1 MVSAKTRHWCL
12 VTVCCLCVLCLGCV
26 MLECCM
32 GQEGELGGDMVAV
45 PSRDLDN
52 SSGHSTPEV
61 SHRGAVSSHPQGAR
75 GGLDPTRPHS
85 QALDNPLYANLEHM
99 QDKAKPPVPPRGGS
113 TSNRSSRTSLVEE
126 GPIYQNRISVV
137 PSYEVT
143 APEVKYQNY
152 PPDRPNGNGHRRDSS
167 ENMNGE
173 DLPPL
178 PRSAPPHVMARPPV
192 APNRARYGDQQWGGA
207 PYHPGMPHPPHHRP
221 QTGHT
226 VGHHHQVAQHP
237 TAHVTHYSQASRVVT
252 QHRYPYTPQG
262 SAHHPDLTDGVP
274 GSRQPYSEY
283 SSRTMSLPQGSS
295 LPPPGSAHT
304 GSGPVPSH
312 RHSATIDRHG
322 LSESSSEGDVPVS
335 ANKKEKEKKG
345 SVFKFFGRRKGAQV

>member
-1 MVSAKTRHWCL
+1 
-12 VTVCCLCVLCLGCV
+12 

-32 GQEGELGGDMVAV
+32 WQEGEVGSELVAV
-45 PSRDLDN
+45 PSRDSDN

-61 SHRGAVSSHPQGAR
+61 RHRGAVSSHPQGAG

-113 TSNRSSRTSLVEE
+113 TSNRSSRSSLGEE

-137 PSYEVT
+137 PSYEVS
-143 APEVKYQNY
+143 APENTYQNY
-152 PPDRPNGNGHRRDSS
+152 PSDRPNGHRRDPS

-173 DLPPL
+173 
-178 PRSAPPHVMARPPV
+178 
-192 APNRARYGDQQWGGA
+192 
-207 PYHPGMPHPPHHRP
+207 
-221 QTGHT
+221 
-226 VGHHHQVAQHP
+226 
-237 TAHVTHYSQASRVVT
+237 
-252 QHRYPYTPQG
+252 G
-262 SAHHPDLTDGVP
+262 STHHPDLTDGVP

-283 SSRTMSLPQGSS
+283 TSRTMSLPQGSS
-295 LPPPGSAHT
+295 LPPAGSVHT
-304 GSGPVPSH
+304 GSGPIPSH
-312 RHSATIDRHG
+312 RNSATIDRQG

-335 ANKKEKEKKG
+335 TNKKEKEKKG